1 MGGCTRDRE
10 RERKRKRNIKSRW
23 KAKATWQR
31 LLWIRGKNSETR
43 KTGRSQK
50 RFKSVIQT
58 LLRGEKQMT
67 SCQHLRSS
75 FTPTRGI
82 NSKNIHPLMFSSS
95 KSTQDPYLKVFIF
108 SDLHIKLKA
117 HSQGSNNSYPFTL
130 DSHLKIINDQFKFP
144 PKMLSCWNTCSS
156 LVPDLR
162 SCLWCTVITSLQRF
176 NWFKF
181 STNTLCNSL

>member
-1 MGGCTRDRE
+1 MESKDSWG
-10 RERKRKRNIKSRW
+10 
-23 KAKATWQR
+23 
-31 LLWIRGKNSETR
+31 GKNSETR

-75 FTPTRGI
+75 FTPTRGM

-144 PKMLSCWNTCSS
+144 QNALVLKHLQLFSPRFKKLSVMHCHNFTAA
-156 LVPDLR
+156 L
-162 SCLWCTVITSLQRF
+162 
-176 NWFKF
+176 
-181 STNTLCNSL
+181 